1 MARPAVSFPAFYHQW
16 GEVVGWQVP
25 DKHLEVCDWLE
36 ARGRVAVLKC
46 FRGFSKSTIV
56 GRYVPWK
63 HRENG
68 DWRFMAMSATEQ
80 DAAKLS
86 GDARFVMQHH
96 PWCNGMRERGA
107 LWKVHSYNVAGHLDQ
122 RNPSMSAYGVTSNV
136 TGGRADEVLFD
147 DIEVPKTI
155 ATPTLRESLRN
166 KANEAVHIL
175 VPGGSLLYVGTDH
188 CHDSLYQE
196 LEEQGADI
204 MKVPLFRHEVL
215 HTADGR
221 GKDFLFDWRIQS
233 EDELFVVVGSRVLDP
248 GQYEVHGVR
257 DYRGG
262 FIRLRRPPTENT
274 VVELYAGN
282 NWPERF
288 TRDEVKLKRERCRT
302 LNEWLSQYQLKARP
316 LGEVRLDPER
326 MIEYAGE
333 PEIRTV
339 NGDVTM
345 WLNGIRLVGV
355 STVWDCSLGKV
366 KSDASALAVV
376 YTDSRG
382 YLFWHLAA
390 ALKGDIDEQC
400 KEIVKVV
407 RHLKLPAVTVKT
419 AGVGGFVPAI
429 LKGYFQRAGLGT
441 AVLEEV
447 ERTSKNVRI
456 LDAFETPLSGL
467 FLYASPEVKQG
478 LAGKQMREWDPKV
491 LDQPDDYLDAGA
503 SAIAATP
510 VRVGKDPTA
519 RARQFEDW
527 RPGVGTQEVQVDF
540 GS

>member
-1 MARPAVSFPAFYHQW
+1 MARPSVSLPAFYHQW

-36 ARGRVAVLKC
+36 SRGRVAALKC

-63 HRENG
+63 HREN
-68 DWRFMAMSATEQ
+68 DAWRFMAMSATEQ

-96 PWCNGMRERGA
+96 PWCAGMREKGG

-136 TGGRADEVLFD
+136 TGGRADEVIFD

-155 ATPTLRESLRN
+155 ASPALRESLRN

-188 CHDSLYQE
+188 CHDSIYRE
-196 LEEQGADI
+196 LEDQGAD
-204 MKVPLFRHEVL
+204 MMQVPLFRHEVL
-215 HTADGR
+215 HTAGGR
-221 GKDFLFDWRIQS
+221 ERDFLFDWRIQD

-262 FIRLRRPPTENT
+262 FVRLRRPPMDGT

-288 TRDEVKLKRERCRT
+288 TRAEVTLKRERCRT

-326 MIEYAGE
+326 MIECAGA

-355 STVWDCSLGKV
+355 STVWDCSLGKI

-382 YLFWHLAA
+382 YLYWHLAE
-390 ALKGDIDEQC
+390 ALKGNIDEQC
-400 KEIVKVV
+400 QDVVKIVG
-407 RHLKLPAVTVKT
+407 RLKLPAVTVKT

-429 LKGYFQRAGLGT
+429 LKGHLQRAGLGV

-447 ERTSKNVRI
+447 ERTTKNVRI

-467 FLYASPEVKQG
+467 FLHASPEVKQG
-478 LAGKQMREWDPKV
+478 PAGKQMREWDPKI

-510 VRVGKDPTA
+510 VRIGKDPTA
-519 RARQFEDW
+519 RARQFEEW
-527 RPGVGTQEVQVDF
+527 RPGLGTQEVQIDF
-540 GS
+540 G